1 MLACEPPFAPIA
13 GWRIIADPTALDNAV
28 WPPRATAVRISPDD
42 AFVIGR
48 TMPTVADPH
57 AIITPEHGF
66 VGATLNRADVAHIAE
81 RHIEW
86 VVPTAR
92 PALAQ
97 GQIAGVPAKLMLNDD
112 GTTLLLVAAAAHHEL
127 AARLGSRM
135 RAG

>member
-1 MLACEPPFAPIA
+1 MLACEPPFVRVA
-13 GWRIIADPTALDNAV
+13 GWRIIADPTALDHAV

-42 AFVIGR
+42 AFVIGGSL
-48 TMPTVADPH
+48 PSVADPH

-66 VGATLNRADVAHIAE
+66 VGATLSRADVAHIAE

-86 VVPTAR
+86 ELPTSR

-97 GQIAGVPAKLMLNDD
+97 GQIAGVPAKLVLNDD

-127 AARLGSRM
+127 AVRLGSGM
-135 RAG
+135 RA